1 MVWDKNERIHQ
12 SQIYLGAKHVRKYI
26 LLKKLSKKKKKMEK
40 EKEETACALYT
51 QAFVELKLLKISAYA
66 F

>member
-1 MVWDKNERIHQ
+1 MEK
-12 SQIYLGAKHVRKYI
+12 
-26 LLKKLSKKKKKMEK
+26 EK

>member
-1 MVWDKNERIHQ
+1 MKESIKVR
-12 SQIYLGAKHVRKYI
+12 STLGAKHVRKYI
-26 LLKKLSKKKKKMEK
+26 LLKKLSKKKKKKMEK